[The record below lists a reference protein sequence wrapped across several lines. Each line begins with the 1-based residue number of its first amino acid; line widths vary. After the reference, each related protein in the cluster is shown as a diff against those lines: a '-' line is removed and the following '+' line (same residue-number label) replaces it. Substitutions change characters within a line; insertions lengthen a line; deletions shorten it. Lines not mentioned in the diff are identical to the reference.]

1 MNKIGFK
8 FSWEQGKAKRT
19 RKPKVE
25 DEMPMIIPGTGM
37 AHILEVSMKIEEM
50 ETFMTTASFTR
61 MTKANKAAY
70 ISAYRFMVTTLAL
83 INPSQSGGM
92 SEHTNMDSIGF
103 VNE

>member
-8 FSWEQGKAKRT
+8 FNWEQDKPKRT

-25 DEMPMIIPGTGM
+25 EEMPMIIPGTGM

-61 MTKANKAAY
+61 MTKTSKAAY
-70 ISAYRFMVTTLAL
+70 INAYRFMVTTLAL
-83 INPSQSGGM
+83 VNVPQGGGM
-92 SEHTNMDSIGF
+92 SEYTNMDSIGF

>member
-8 FSWEQGKAKRT
+8 FSWEQNKRT

-37 AHILEVSMKIEEM
+37 AHILEINMRIEEM
-50 ETFMTTASFTR
+50 ETFMTTAAFTR
-61 MTKANKAAY
+61 MSKANKAGY

-83 INPSQSGGM
+83 VNVPQGSGM
-92 SEHTNMDSIGF
+92 SEHTNIDSIGF